1 MAASERNIGKMQKRA
16 YLPLVMRVVAA
27 IVLVAT
33 VIAVIVYLS
42 RNDANAEFRA
52 RGLPAS
58 LSKDVIAVVDGYE
71 RREVENGI
79 AKYAIRADRA
89 TTFADNHQEL
99 ENVWLEVFDE
109 QQRPN
114 QIKAAKAIYLP
125 GEGNTFKAFFDGNV
139 EVDSADGLKLG
150 TDIIV
155 YDHASGVAEAD
166 RPIRFSRENISG
178 SSNAAS
184 VFVSEKRVELRGSVN
199 ITGSESAEGVAGTT
213 GPWSMSSSFAS
224 YDHGK
229 DLVELRGDVSVETS
243 KDTLKAGR
251 AVVTLSKVSE
261 TSADVAQAELF
272 DGVNIESRENRV
284 GNRTIAANYGK
295 YDKTA
300 GTFDLQ
306 GNVVITAPSES
317 GPVKMTAGTAL
328 YNERVPSA
336 RLLGGASV
344 ETPRERIT
352 GGEINAQLAQGGKLR
367 AASVIGDAK
376 VLQNSADRSVDLA
389 ASRIDAAFDAA
400 GDLTRAELKEQANAV
415 VVPANAAGYSRA
427 SLAAAQAI
435 VLVMDG
441 GAAKTMTTDG
451 RTTLVLDPQTGD
463 AASTKRTLR
472 ADKIISSFGPDGKTL
487 AKAEAIGNS
496 ELDIEPVT
504 AGPEIYRT
512 IVAAPRFDCDFFPG
526 RNFARKCDAGRGVKT
541 RRAPTVTREG
551 RGEQVM
557 ISENAT
563 AAFREDSRDIDTLT
577 ADGNAR
583 FTELD
588 RNASASR
595 FVFNSATNV
604 VQLRGG
610 TPTAWDS
617 RARGRAR
624 EIDWDVRNQRSRM
637 TGGVSTTY
645 YSQGATGNSAPFG
658 SVNDPVYI
666 TSNTAEI
673 DHRTEVAVFAGN
685 ARAWQKDN
693 FVKGGQITIFQN
705 EGRFRAETAV
715 ESQLYGV
722 KTRGTGGTVPVFAN
736 ANRMDYEREASLI
749 SYTGAVRIKQGP
761 EQINAEVAKIFLSK
775 ENEIDRAEFEQN
787 VTISQPGRTASG
799 RTALY
804 FAADERVVLRGEPAR
819 VQDPRSGTTQ
829 SAEITVFLRDNRAIA
844 EGRTDA
850 NQTGRNR
857 SVYKVQNPD

>member
-27 IVLVAT
+27 VVLVAT
-33 VIAVIVYLS
+33 VIGVIVYLS

-71 RREVENGI
+71 RREVENGVT
-79 AKYAIRADRA
+79 KYAIRADRA
-89 TTFADNHQEL
+89 TTFSDNHQEL
-99 ENVWLEVFDE
+99 ENVFLEVFDE

-125 GEGNTFKAFFDGNV
+125 GEGNAFKAFFDGDV
-139 EVDSADGLKLG
+139 AVDSADGLKLA

-155 YDHASGVAEAD
+155 YDHATGIAEAD
-166 RPIRFSRENISG
+166 RPIRFSRENVSG
-178 SSNAAS
+178 SSDAAS
-184 VFVSEKRVELRGSVN
+184 VIVNEKRVELRGSVN
-199 ITGSESAEGVAGTT
+199 ILGSESAEGVAGAS
-213 GPWSMSSSFAS
+213 GPWSMRSSFAS
-224 YDHGK
+224 YEHGK

-243 KDTLKAGR
+243 KDLLKAGR
-251 AVVTLSKVSE
+251 AVITLSKVSE

-272 DGVNIESRENRV
+272 DGVNIESRENGAGKRK
-284 GNRTIAANYGK
+284 IAANYGK
-295 YDKTA
+295 YDKPG

-306 GNVVITAPSES
+306 GNVVITAPSEN

-328 YNERVPSA
+328 YNERAPSA

-352 GGEINAQLAQGGKLR
+352 GGEINAQLATGGKLR

-376 VLQNSADRSVDLA
+376 ILQNSAERTVDLSA
-389 ASRIDAAFDAA
+389 ARIDAAFDAA
-400 GDLTRAELKEQANAV
+400 GDLTRAELKERANAV

-435 VLVMDG
+435 VLVMDR

-451 RTTLVLDPQTGD
+451 RTTLVLDPQNGD
-463 AASTKRTLR
+463 TASTKRILR
-472 ADKIISSFGPDGKTL
+472 ADKINSSFGPDGKTL

-496 ELDIEPVT
+496 ELDIEPVS
-504 AGPEIYRT
+504 AGPAIYRT
-512 IVAAPRFDCDFFPG
+512 IVAAPRFDCDFYQG
-526 RNFARKCDAGRGVKT
+526 RNFARKCDAGRGVRT
-541 RRAPTVTREG
+541 RRLPTVKREG
-551 RGEQVM
+551 RGEQLM
-557 ISENAT
+557 TSDTAT
-563 AAFREDSRDIDTLT
+563 AAFREDSRDVDTLT

-588 RNASASR
+588 RNASAAR
-595 FVFNSATNV
+595 FVFNAALEV

-610 TPTAWDS
+610 SPTAWDS

-624 EIDWDVRNQRSRM
+624 EIDWDVRNQRSKLS
-637 TGGVSTTY
+637 GNVSTTY
-645 YSQGATGNSAPFG
+645 YSQGSTGNSAPFG

-666 TSNTAEI
+666 TSNSAEI
-673 DHRTEVAVFAGN
+673 DHRTEVAAFIGN

-693 FVKGGQITIFQN
+693 FVKGEQITIFQK
-705 EGRFRAETAV
+705 ESRFRAETGV

-736 ANRMDYEREASLI
+736 ADRMDYDRS
-749 SYTGAVRIKQGP
+749 SSQVVYTGTVRIKQGP
-761 EQINAEVAKIFLSK
+761 EQINAEVGKIFLSK
-775 ENEIDRAEFEQN
+775 DNEIERAEFEQN
-787 VTISQPGRTASG
+787 VTISQPGRTANG
-799 RTALY
+799 TTALY
-804 FAADERVVLRGEPAR
+804 FAADERVVLRGSPAR

-844 EGRTDA
+844 DGRSEA
-850 NQTGRNR
+850 SPSGRNR